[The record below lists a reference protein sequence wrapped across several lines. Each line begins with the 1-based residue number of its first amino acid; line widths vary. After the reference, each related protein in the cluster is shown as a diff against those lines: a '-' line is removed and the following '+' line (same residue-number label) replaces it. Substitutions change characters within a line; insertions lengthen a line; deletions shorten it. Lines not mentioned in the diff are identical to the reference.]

1 MTTAYNFLK
10 ESRVHLVYGGS
21 RYLLKTTPDVSFSQT
36 FAEDAYEVKTL
47 HDQTKMFQ
55 GTSVTKANPADFSFT
70 VHLTTEKD
78 ETIVKSLLTDY
89 DSTEGQIRVN
99 SFDLYI
105 VTAESTF
112 KLNEC
117 VMVNGDFNLAKGS
130 ALTLTV
136 SGQAQKLERVGHG
149 YDPIVGRTPYS
160 LPGSLVSASST
171 RTPTLSL
178 IDVEVSGSDVSNII
192 SATLSVQNEI
202 EWTPYET
209 LQSSLSVTSASNAM
223 YPSGF
228 TLGRRVVSGNIV
240 QYITSNNSSTVQTFN
255 TDTTVRVKTVV
266 NGSTFLDANLANCM
280 FTKRTT
286 PADVF
291 TQAFDYRLIGNP
303 ANLSTVITY

>member
-1 MTTAYNFLK
+1 MTAYNFLK
-10 ESRVHLVYGGS
+10 ESNVHLVYGGS

-55 GTSVTKANPADFSFT
+55 GTSITKANPADFSFT

-89 DSTEGQIRVN
+89 DATDGQTRVK

-105 VTAESTF
+105 VTGESTF

-117 VMVNGDFNLAKGS
+117 VITNGDFNLAKGS

-136 SGQAQKLERVGHG
+136 SGQAQKLERVGNAS
-149 YDPIVGRTPYS
+149 YS

-178 IDVEVSGSDVSNII
+178 IDVEVGGSDVSNII

-202 EWTPYET
+202 SWTPYET
-209 LQSSLSVTSASNAM
+209 LQSSLSVTNASNAM

-240 QYITSNNSSTVQTFN
+240 QYVTSNNSSTVQSFN

-291 TQAFDYRLIGNP
+291 TQSFDYRLIGNP

>member
-1 MTTAYNFLK
+1 MVAYNFLK
-10 ESRVHLVYGGS
+10 ESNVHLVYGGS
-21 RYLLKTTPDVSFSQT
+21 RYLIKTTPNVSFSQT

-55 GTSVTKANPADFSFT
+55 GTSITKANPADFSFT
-70 VHLTTEKD
+70 VHLTKEKD

-89 DSTEGQIRVN
+89 DTTEGQTRIKT
-99 SFDLYI
+99 FDLYI
-105 VTAESTF
+105 VTGESTF

-117 VMVNGDFNLAKGS
+117 VLINGDFNLSKGS
-130 ALTLTV
+130 ASTLAV
-136 SGQAQKLERVGHG
+136 AGQGQKLERVG
-149 YDPIVGRTPYS
+149 DASYS

-178 IDVEVSGSDVSNII
+178 IDVEVGGSDVTNII

-202 EWTPYET
+202 SWTPYET

-240 QYITSNNSSTVQTFN
+240 QYITSNNSSTVQTFD

-266 NGSTFLDANLANCM
+266 DGSTFLDANLANCM
-280 FTKRTT
+280 FTKRANV
-286 PADVF
+286 ADVF
-291 TQAFDYRLIGNP
+291 TQTFDYRLVGNP

>member
-1 MTTAYNFLK
+1 MVAYNFLK
-10 ESRVHLVYGGS
+10 ESNVHLVYGGS

-55 GTSVTKANPADFSFT
+55 GTSITKANPADFGFT
-70 VHLTTEKD
+70 IHLTKEKD
-78 ETIVKSLLTDY
+78 EAIVKTLLTDY
-89 DSTEGQIRVN
+89 DATEGQTRIKT
-99 SFDLYI
+99 FDLYI
-105 VTAESTF
+105 VAGESTF

-117 VMVNGDFNLAKGS
+117 VLLNGDFNLSKGS
-130 ALTLTV
+130 ASTLTV
-136 SGQAQKLERVGHG
+136 AGQAQKLERVGNAS
-149 YDPIVGRTPYS
+149 YS

-178 IDVEVSGSDVSNII
+178 IDVEVGGSDVTNII
-192 SATLSVQNEI
+192 STTLSVQNEI

-240 QYITSNNSSTVQTFN
+240 QYITSDNSSTVQTFN
-255 TDTTVRVKTVV
+255 EQTSVSIKTIV
-266 NGSTFLDANLANCM
+266 NGSTFLHANLTDCM
-280 FTKRTT
+280 FTKRVNVG
-286 PADVF
+286 DVF
-291 TQAFDYRLIGNP
+291 TQTFDYRLVGNP

>member
-1 MTTAYNFLK
+1 MVAYNFLK
-10 ESRVHLVYGGS
+10 ESNVHLVYGGS
-21 RYLLKTTPDVSFSQT
+21 RYLIKTTPNVSFSQT

-55 GTSVTKANPADFSFT
+55 GTSITKANPADFSFT
-70 VHLTTEKD
+70 VHLTKEKD

-89 DSTEGQIRVN
+89 DTTEGQTRIKT
-99 SFDLYI
+99 FDLYI
-105 VTAESTF
+105 VTGESTF

-117 VMVNGDFNLAKGS
+117 VLINGDFNLSKGS
-130 ALTLTV
+130 ASTLAV
-136 SGQAQKLERVGHG
+136 AGQAQKLERVG
-149 YDPIVGRTPYS
+149 DASYS

-178 IDVEVSGSDVSNII
+178 IDVEVGGSDVTNII

-202 EWTPYET
+202 SWTPYET

-266 NGSTFLDANLANCM
+266 DGSTFLDANLANCM
-280 FTKRTT
+280 FTKRANV
-286 PADVF
+286 ADVF
-291 TQAFDYRLIGNP
+291 TQTFDYRLVGNP

>member
-1 MTTAYNFLK
+1 MTAYNFLR
-10 ESRVHLVYGGS
+10 ESNVHLVYGGS

-55 GTSVTKANPADFSFT
+55 GTSITKANPADFSFT

-89 DSTEGQIRVN
+89 DATEGQTRIN

-105 VTAESTF
+105 VSSESTF

-117 VMVNGDFNLAKGS
+117 VITNGDFNLAKGS
-130 ALTLTV
+130 ALTLAV
-136 SGQAQKLERVGHG
+136 SGQAQKLERVGNAS
-149 YDPIVGRTPYS
+149 YS

-178 IDVEVSGSDVSNII
+178 IDVEVGGSDVSNII

-202 EWTPYET
+202 SWTPYET
-209 LQSSLSVTSASNAM
+209 LQSSLSVTNASNAM

-228 TLGRRVVSGNIV
+228 TLGRRVVSGNIT
-240 QYITSNNSSTVQTFN
+240 QYLTNSNSSTSQTFN
-255 TDTTVRVKTVV
+255 TDTTVRVKTIV
-266 NGSTFLDANLANCM
+266 NGSTFLDANLGNCM
-280 FTKRTT
+280 FTKRMEQGE
-286 PADVF
+286 VL
-291 TQAFDYRLIGNP
+291 TQTFDYRLVGNP

>member
-1 MTTAYNFLK
+1 MTAYNFLR
-10 ESRVHLVYGGS
+10 ESNVHLVYGGS
-21 RYLLKTTPDVSFSQT
+21 RYLLKTTPNVSFSQT

-55 GTSVTKANPADFSFT
+55 GTSITKANPANFSFT
-70 VHLTTEKD
+70 VSLTTEKD

-89 DSTEGQIRVN
+89 DSTGSNIKT
-99 SFDLYI
+99 FDLFI
-105 VTAESTF
+105 VTGESTF

-117 VMVNGDFNLAKGS
+117 VITNGDFNLAKGS
-130 ALTLTV
+130 NLTLAV

-149 YDPIVGRTPYS
+149 YDPSEGLTPYS

-192 SATLSVQNEI
+192 SATLSVQNDI
-202 EWTPYET
+202 SWTPFET
-209 LQSSLSVTSASNAM
+209 LQSSLSVTNASTAM

-228 TLGRRVVSGNIV
+228 TLERRVVSGNIT
-240 QYITSNNSSTVQTFN
+240 QYITENNSSTVQSFN
-255 TDTTVRVKTVV
+255 TDTTVRIKTLVS
-266 NGSTFLDANLANCM
+266 GSTFLDANLANCM
-280 FTKRTT
+280 FTKRMSQNE
-286 PADVF
+286 VF
-291 TQAFDYRLIGNP
+291 TQTFDYRLIGNP

>member
-1 MTTAYNFLK
+1 MTSYNFLR
-10 ESRVHLVYGGS
+10 ESNVHLVHGGS

-70 VHLTTEKD
+70 VSLTTEKD

-89 DSTEGQIRVN
+89 DSTEGQTRIKT
-99 SFDLYI
+99 FDLYI
-105 VTAESTF
+105 VSSESTF

-117 VMVNGDFNLAKGS
+117 VITNGDFNLAKGS

-136 SGQAQKLERVGHG
+136 SGQAQKLERVGNAS
-149 YDPIVGRTPYS
+149 YS

-178 IDVEVSGSDVSNII
+178 IDVEVGGSDVSNII

-202 EWTPYET
+202 NWTPYET

-240 QYITSNNSSTVQTFN
+240 QYVTSSNSSTVQTFN
-255 TDTTVRVKTVV
+255 TDTTVRVKTIV

-280 FTKRTT
+280 FTKRMSQGE
-286 PADVF
+286 AF

>member
-1 MTTAYNFLK
+1 MTAYNFLR
-10 ESRVHLVYGGS
+10 ESNVHLVYGGS
-21 RYLLKTTPDVSFSQT
+21 RYLLKTTPNVSFSQT

-70 VHLTTEKD
+70 VSLTTEKD

-89 DSTEGQIRVN
+89 DTTEGQTRVN

-105 VTAESTF
+105 VTGESTF

-117 VMVNGDFNLAKGS
+117 VMINGDFNLAKGS

-136 SGQAQKLERVGHG
+136 SGQASKLERVG
-149 YDPIVGRTPYS
+149 DEDYS

-178 IDVEVSGSDVSNII
+178 IDVEVGGSDVSNII

-240 QYITSNNSSTVQTFN
+240 QYVTSNNSSTVQTFN

-286 PADVF
+286 PAEAF

>member
-1 MTTAYNFLK
+1 MVAYNFLK
-10 ESRVHLVYGGS
+10 ESNVHLVYGGS
-21 RYLLKTTPDVSFSQT
+21 RYLIKTTPNVSFSQT

-55 GTSVTKANPADFSFT
+55 GTSITKANPADFSFT
-70 VHLTTEKD
+70 VHLTKEKD

-89 DSTEGQIRVN
+89 DTTEGQTRIKT
-99 SFDLYI
+99 FDLYI
-105 VTAESTF
+105 VTGESTF

-117 VMVNGDFNLAKGS
+117 VLINGDFNLSKGS
-130 ALTLTV
+130 ASTLAV
-136 SGQAQKLERVGHG
+136 AGQAQKLERVG
-149 YDPIVGRTPYS
+149 DASYS

-178 IDVEVSGSDVSNII
+178 IDVEVGGSDVTNII

-240 QYITSNNSSTVQTFN
+240 QYITSNNSSTVQTFD

-266 NGSTFLDANLANCM
+266 DGSTFLDANLANCM
-280 FTKRTT
+280 FTKRANV
-286 PADVF
+286 ADVF
-291 TQAFDYRLIGNP
+291 TQTFDYRLVGNP

>member
-1 MTTAYNFLK
+1 MTSYNFLK
-10 ESRVHLVYGGS
+10 ESNVHLVYGGS

-55 GTSVTKANPADFSFT
+55 GTSITKANPADFSFT
-70 VHLTTEKD
+70 IHLTTEKD

-89 DSTEGQIRVN
+89 DATEGQTRIN

-105 VTAESTF
+105 VSSESTF

-117 VMVNGDFNLAKGS
+117 VITNGDFNLAKGS
-130 ALTLTV
+130 ALTLAV
-136 SGQAQKLERVGHG
+136 SGQAQKLERVGNAS
-149 YDPIVGRTPYS
+149 YS

-178 IDVEVSGSDVSNII
+178 IDVEVGGSDVSNII

-202 EWTPYET
+202 SWTPYET
-209 LQSSLSVTSASNAM
+209 LQSSLSVTNASNAM
-223 YPSGF
+223 YPSEF
-228 TLGRRVVSGNIV
+228 TLGRRVVSGNIT
-240 QYITSNNSSTVQTFN
+240 QYLTDSNSSTSQTFN
-255 TDTTVRVKTVV
+255 TDTTVRVKTIV
-266 NGSTFLDANLANCM
+266 NGSTFLDANLGNCM
-280 FTKRTT
+280 FTKRMEQGE
-286 PADVF
+286 VL
-291 TQAFDYRLIGNP
+291 TQTFDYRLVGNP

>member
-1 MTTAYNFLK
+1 MTTYNFLR
-10 ESRVHLVYGGS
+10 ESKVHLVYGGS

-55 GTSVTKANPADFSFT
+55 GTSITKANPADFSFT
-70 VHLTTEKD
+70 IHLTTEKD

-89 DSTEGQIRVN
+89 DATEGQTRIN

-105 VTAESTF
+105 VSSESTF

-117 VMVNGDFNLAKGS
+117 VITNGDFNLAKGS
-130 ALTLTV
+130 ALTLAV
-136 SGQAQKLERVGHG
+136 SGQAQKLERVGNAS
-149 YDPIVGRTPYS
+149 YS

-178 IDVEVSGSDVSNII
+178 IDVEVGGSDVSNII

-202 EWTPYET
+202 SWTPYET
-209 LQSSLSVTSASNAM
+209 LQSSLSVTNASNAM

-228 TLGRRVVSGNIV
+228 TLGRRVVSGNIT
-240 QYITSNNSSTVQTFN
+240 QYLTNSNSSTSQTFN
-255 TDTTVRVKTVV
+255 TDTTVRVKTIV
-266 NGSTFLDANLANCM
+266 NGSTFLDANLGNCM
-280 FTKRTT
+280 FTKRMEQGE
-286 PADVF
+286 AL
-291 TQAFDYRLIGNP
+291 TQTFDYRLIGNP

>member
-1 MTTAYNFLK
+1 MTAYNFLK
-10 ESRVHLVYGGS
+10 ESNVHLVYGGS
-21 RYLLKTTPDVSFSQT
+21 RYLLKTTPNVSFSQT

-89 DSTEGQIRVN
+89 DATEGQTRVN

-105 VTAESTF
+105 VTGESTF

-136 SGQAQKLERVGHG
+136 SGQAQKLERVG
-149 YDPIVGRTPYS
+149 DESYS
-160 LPGSLVSASST
+160 LPGSLVSTSST

-178 IDVEVSGSDVSNII
+178 IDVEVGGSDVSNII

-209 LQSSLSVTSASNAM
+209 LHSSLSVTNASNAV

-240 QYITSNNSSTVQTFN
+240 QYVTSNNSSTVQSFN

-286 PADVF
+286 PADAF

>member
-1 MTTAYNFLK
+1 MTTYNFLR
-10 ESRVHLVYGGS
+10 ESNVHLVHGGS
-21 RYLLKTTPDVSFSQT
+21 RYLLKTTPDVTFSQT

-55 GTSVTKANPADFSFT
+55 GTSITKANPADFSFT

-78 ETIVKSLLTDY
+78 ETIVKSLLTEY
-89 DSTEGQIRVN
+89 DATEGQTRIN

-105 VTAESTF
+105 VTGESTF

-117 VMVNGDFNLAKGS
+117 VFTNGDFNLAKGS
-130 ALTLTV
+130 ALTLSV
-136 SGQAQKLERVGHG
+136 SGQAQKLERVGNAS
-149 YDPIVGRTPYS
+149 YS

-178 IDVEVSGSDVSNII
+178 IDVEVGGSDVSNII

-209 LQSSLSVTSASNAM
+209 LHSSLSVTNASNAM

-240 QYITSNNSSTVQTFN
+240 QYVTSNNSSTVQSFN

-280 FTKRTT
+280 FTKRTNVT
-286 PADVF
+286 DVF

>member
-1 MTTAYNFLK
+1 MTSYNFLR
-10 ESRVHLVYGGS
+10 ESKVHLVHGGN
-21 RYLLKTTPDVSFSQT
+21 RYLLVTGPDVSFSQT

-55 GTSVTKANPADFSFT
+55 GTSITKANPANFSFT
-70 VHLTTEKD
+70 ISLTTEKD

-89 DSTEGQIRVN
+89 DATEGQTRIKT
-99 SFDLYI
+99 FDLYI
-105 VTAESTF
+105 VSSESTF

-117 VMVNGDFNLAKGS
+117 VITNGDFNLAKGS
-130 ALTLTV
+130 VLTLAV
-136 SGQAQKLERVGHG
+136 SGQAQKLERVGNAS
-149 YDPIVGRTPYS
+149 YS

-178 IDVEVSGSDVSNII
+178 IDVEVGGSDVSNII

-202 EWTPYET
+202 SWTPYET
-209 LQSSLSVTSASNAM
+209 LQSSLSVTNASNAM
-223 YPSGF
+223 YPSGL

-240 QYITSNNSSTVQTFN
+240 QYITSNNSSTVQSFN

-291 TQAFDYRLIGNP
+291 TQTFDYRLVGNP

>member
-1 MTTAYNFLK
+1 MTAYNFLK
-10 ESRVHLVYGGS
+10 ESNVHLVYGGS

-55 GTSVTKANPADFSFT
+55 GTSITKANPADFSFT

-89 DSTEGQIRVN
+89 DATEGQTRVN

-105 VTAESTF
+105 VSGESTF

-117 VMVNGDFNLAKGS
+117 VITNGDFNLAKGS

-136 SGQAQKLERVGHG
+136 SGQAQKLERVGNAS
-149 YDPIVGRTPYS
+149 YS

-178 IDVEVSGSDVSNII
+178 IDVEVGGSDVSNII

-202 EWTPYET
+202 SWTPYET
-209 LQSSLSVTSASNAM
+209 LQSSLSVTNASNAM

-240 QYITSNNSSTVQTFN
+240 QYVTSNNSSTVQSFN

-291 TQAFDYRLIGNP
+291 TQSFDYRLIGNP

>member
-1 MTTAYNFLK
+1 MTAYNFLK
-10 ESRVHLVYGGS
+10 ESNVHLVYGGS

-55 GTSVTKANPADFSFT
+55 GTSITKANPADFSFT

-89 DSTEGQIRVN
+89 DATEGQTRVN

-105 VTAESTF
+105 VTGESTF

-117 VMVNGDFNLAKGS
+117 VITNGDFNLAKGS
-130 ALTLTV
+130 ALTLSV
-136 SGQAQKLERVGHG
+136 SGQAQKLERVGNAS
-149 YDPIVGRTPYS
+149 YS

-178 IDVEVSGSDVSNII
+178 IDVEVGGSDVSNII

-209 LQSSLSVTSASNAM
+209 LHSSLSVTNASNAM

-240 QYITSNNSSTVQTFN
+240 QYVTSNNSSTVQSFN

-280 FTKRTT
+280 FTKRTDVT
-286 PADVF
+286 DVF

>member
-1 MTTAYNFLK
+1 MVAYNFLK
-10 ESRVHLVYGGS
+10 ESNVHLVYGGS
-21 RYLLKTTPDVSFSQT
+21 RYLIKTTPNVSFSQT

-55 GTSVTKANPADFSFT
+55 GTSITKANPADFSFT
-70 VHLTTEKD
+70 VHLTKEKD

-89 DSTEGQIRVN
+89 DTTEGQTRIKT
-99 SFDLYI
+99 FDLYI
-105 VTAESTF
+105 VTGESTF

-117 VMVNGDFNLAKGS
+117 VLINGDFNLSKGS
-130 ALTLTV
+130 ASTLTV
-136 SGQAQKLERVGHG
+136 AGQAQKLERIG
-149 YDPIVGRTPYS
+149 DASYS

-178 IDVEVSGSDVSNII
+178 IDVEVGGSDVTNII

-202 EWTPYET
+202 SWTPYET

-240 QYITSNNSSTVQTFN
+240 QYITSNNSSTVQTFD

-266 NGSTFLDANLANCM
+266 DGSTFLDANLANCM
-280 FTKRTT
+280 FTKRANV
-286 PADVF
+286 ADVF
-291 TQAFDYRLIGNP
+291 TQTFDYRLVGNP

>member
-1 MTTAYNFLK
+1 MTAYNFLR
-10 ESRVHLVYGGS
+10 ESNVHLVYGGS
-21 RYLLKTTPDVSFSQT
+21 RYLLKTTPNVSFSQT

-55 GTSVTKANPADFSFT
+55 GTSITKANPANFSFT
-70 VHLTTEKD
+70 VSLTTEKD

-89 DSTEGQIRVN
+89 DSTGSNIKT
-99 SFDLYI
+99 FDLFI
-105 VTAESTF
+105 VTGESTF

-117 VMVNGDFNLAKGS
+117 VITNGDFNLAKGS
-130 ALTLTV
+130 NLTLAV

-149 YDPIVGRTPYS
+149 YNPSEGLTPYS

-178 IDVEVSGSDVSNII
+178 IDVEVGGSDVSNII
-192 SATLSVQNEI
+192 SATLSVQNDI
-202 EWTPYET
+202 SWTPYET
-209 LQSSLSVTSASNAM
+209 LQSSLSVTNASNAM

-228 TLGRRVVSGNIV
+228 TLGRRVVSGNIT
-240 QYITSNNSSTVQTFN
+240 QYITENNSSTVQSFN
-255 TDTTVRVKTVV
+255 TDTTVRIKTVV

-280 FTKRTT
+280 FTKRMSQSE
-286 PADVF
+286 VF
-291 TQAFDYRLIGNP
+291 TQTFDYRLIGNP

>member
-1 MTTAYNFLK
+1 MTAYNFLK
-10 ESRVHLVYGGS
+10 ESNVHLVYGGS
-21 RYLLKTTPDVSFSQT
+21 RYLLKTTPNVSFSQT

-70 VHLTTEKD
+70 VSLTTEKD

-89 DSTEGQIRVN
+89 DSTGSNVK

-105 VTAESTF
+105 VTGESTF
-112 KLNEC
+112 KLSSC
-117 VMVNGDFNLAKGS
+117 VIINGDFNLAKGS

-136 SGQAQKLERVGHG
+136 SGQASKLERVG
-149 YDPIVGRTPYS
+149 DEDYS

-240 QYITSNNSSTVQTFN
+240 QYVTSNNSSTVQTFN
-255 TDTTVRVKTVV
+255 TDTTVRVKTLV

-286 PADVF
+286 PAEAF